1 MTKEARIYVGE
12 KNDVF
17 KVSDVGITR
26 HLHAKNQ
33 TELLTY
39 IIEK

>member
-33 TELLTY
+33 TGLLTY